1 MKIKVVKI
9 SENIYNANYDVGSIF
24 ENSVN
29 FVMNDGMFEDDI
41 EKVTKDKIVSASF
54 RRTFLDKNLS
64 PVTIELSAPIIDD
77 DKFIDLVEK
86 IAVPENVIVK
96 EQDFSLSDYLNKITV
111 VVNEEEYEISKESEL
126 GKQLIDVAELDILMS
141 RSNQDIIA
149 SIEL

>member
-96 EQDFSLSDYLNKITV
+96 EQDFSLPDYLNKITV